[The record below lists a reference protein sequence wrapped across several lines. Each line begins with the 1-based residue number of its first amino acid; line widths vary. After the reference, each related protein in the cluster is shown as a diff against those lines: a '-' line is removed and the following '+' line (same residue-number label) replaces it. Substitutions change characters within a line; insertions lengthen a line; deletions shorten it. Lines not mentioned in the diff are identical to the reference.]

1 MEVDVDTVDTVLCP
15 AWHAMF
21 PSTAL
26 TIGDCTC
33 PLCYVDS
40 TVLCPAW
47 HAMFPV
53 NTLLSL
59 LEIVHVHCAMEV
71 DVDTVDTVL
80 CPAWHAMFPVNQHCS
95 HYWRL
100 YMSTVLWK

>member
-1 MEVDVDTVDTVLCP
+1 MLTLLTLFCVLLGMQCFPLTNTAFTIGDCTCPLCYGMEVDVDTVDTVLCP

-21 PSTAL
+21 P
-26 TIGDCTC
+26 
-33 PLCYVDS
+33 
-40 TVLCPAW
+40 
-47 HAMFPV
+47 
-53 NTLLSL
+53 
-59 LEIVHVHCAMEV
+59 AMEV
-71 DVDTVDTVL
+71 DVDTVL

>member
-1 MEVDVDTVDTVLCP
+1 MLTLFCVLLGMQC
-15 AWHAMF
+15 F
-21 PSTAL
+21 PL
-26 TIGDCTC
+26 T
-33 PLCYVDS
+33 
-40 TVLCPAW
+40 
-47 HAMFPV
+47 
-53 NTLLSL
+53 TLLSL

>member
-1 MEVDVDTVDTVLCP
+1 MEVDVDTVDTVMCP
-15 AWHAMF
+15 VGM
-21 PSTAL
+21 
-26 TIGDCTC
+26 
-33 PLCYVDS
+33 
-40 TVLCPAW
+40 PAW

-53 NTLLSL
+53 NPLTLLSL

>member
-21 PSTAL
+21 P
-26 TIGDCTC
+26 
-33 PLCYVDS
+33 
-40 TVLCPAW
+40 
-47 HAMFPV
+47 V
-53 NTLLSL
+53 NHCSQPTLLSL